1 MTEDDNADKQEPGR
15 AAPGWG
21 RWVAV
26 TLVLAGLALAIAFSG
41 SPDEGVDH
49 YGLWSLLPP
58 LIAIVLAFWLQE
70 VVSALFIGILAGG
83 IISGNINVI
92 DAFLIPAIG
101 TESFALILLVYLWAL
116 GDSSGSG
123 HVPVG
128 PCNLPSGPAAEW

>member
-1 MTEDDNADKQEPGR
+1 
-15 AAPGWG
+15 
-21 RWVAV
+21 
-26 TLVLAGLALAIAFSG
+26 
-41 SPDEGVDH
+41 
-49 YGLWSLLPP
+49 